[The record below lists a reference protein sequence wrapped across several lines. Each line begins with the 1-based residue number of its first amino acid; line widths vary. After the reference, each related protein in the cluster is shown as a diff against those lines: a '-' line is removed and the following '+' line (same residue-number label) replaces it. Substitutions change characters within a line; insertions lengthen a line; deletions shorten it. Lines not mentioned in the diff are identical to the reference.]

1 MAAESGSP
9 ASAHGRSST
18 VGRVIAGLGAVVVL
32 GYTGLV
38 PSIVLFASIGS
49 WECLGANCDAAQTAL
64 VAGSAAGYLGGL
76 SAVVLLTLYAFRPR
90 RWTLIVALIAI
101 LVSALALVLQV
112 WGAST
117 VSSGRDAG
125 AEAMQVAFD
134 VDQVMQQAVAD
145 TTGMSV
151 WSTSGVTGPDV
162 RVSVCP
168 DDPTAFQ
175 AISSLTFDVEA
186 NLPAEDRDAITQA
199 VEVSTTALMLL
210 PDASLTTEW
219 SQDGSRWVLTVT
231 SSCQPI
237 PEGE

>member
-1 MAAESGSP
+1 MAAESDSP
-9 ASAHGRSST
+9 ASVHGRSST

-38 PSIVLFASIGS
+38 PSIVFFASIGS
-49 WECLGANCDAAQTAL
+49 WECLGANCDAAQGAL
-64 VAGSAAGYLGGL
+64 VVGTAAGYLGGL
-76 SAVVLLTLYAFRPR
+76 SAAVLLTLYAFRPR
-90 RWTLIVALIAI
+90 RWTLVVALAAV
-101 LVSALALVLQV
+101 LVSALALLLQV
-112 WGAST
+112 WGVST
-117 VSSGRDAG
+117 ISSGRDAG
-125 AEAMQVAFD
+125 AQAMQAAFD

-175 AISSLTFDVEA
+175 AISSLNFDVEA
-186 NLPAEDRDAITQA
+186 NLPAEDRDAITEA
-199 VEVSTTALMLL
+199 VAVSTTALMLL
-210 PDASLTTEW
+210 PDASLTTQW